1 MTSSK
6 CPRNFLPIQHFSPL
20 KSMTS
25 FQTQM
30 PNDMIL
36 SHFFADSSKT
46 RSYMS
51 NLMIS
56 KFYQKSSQ
64 NRFKMKTHSH
74 IISDRHKPIPISGTR
89 DEKIDLRNFARCQ
102 FFCKVIPLNLRKICS
117 RSVFD
122 LRAPYL
128 HKKRKLIC
136 LIRKVGC

>member
-6 CPRNFLPIQHFSPL
+6 CPRNFLPIQRFSPL

-25 FQTQM
+25 FQTHTA
-30 PNDMIL
+30 NDMIL

-74 IISDRHKPIPISGTR
+74 IISDRHKTIPISGTR
-89 DEKIDLRNFARCQ
+89 DEKIDLRNCTLSILLQSYSTKFARE
-102 FFCKVIPLNLRKICS
+102 V
-117 RSVFD
+117 
-122 LRAPYL
+122 Y
-128 HKKRKLIC
+128 LIC
-136 LIRKVGC
+136 KHHICIKNAS